1 MADYF
6 ISKDLFSE
14 GLFSEGLFFEGLL
27 GENFYIIP
35 ITLLLPLTAAL
46 VVLQTNPYQALV
58 MRGILGAIAALVY
71 TLFGAADVALTEALV
86 GTLLSITLYA
96 IAVRSSMSMRL
107 GILDLGPEPSPEPS
121 LEPSLESPLIAAL
134 RAALKARHMR
144 LELVTYTNAAD
155 LQTAL
160 ITKEIHATYDSNHS
174 LKTRV
179 KALYSI
185 LKTAGFSTITNLT
198 YLDLSRPLDQRLS
211 DRTSDQNLQE
221 ERS

>member
-121 LEPSLESPLIAAL
+121 LESPLIAAL